1 VQCNYACHY
10 VLDGGSVSPSGSV
23 SVKAGQTRIVD
34 EETRRSKV
42 ARVRESSIKCE

>member
-1 VQCNYACHY
+1 VQCNYTCHY